1 MPPRWLLA
9 GLSLFLLSAAVAAVV
24 APQPEVAWPRWL
36 GIGLAALLAAGV
48 SMLPGRWARQ
58 ACAIVACLS
67 APVMIGG
74 MTTLYGEYW
83 SRNTLGG
90 IAAMVLPFAA
100 AALIRPPG
108 GRGWRW
114 AAGAATV
121 LLSLLLARSGSRGAM
136 LGLLIAI
143 SIGVTWWVSRRW
155 GSRRMPFFAALVGG
169 GMVAVALALLA
180 FWPRVVPLIDN
191 VDVGGSDMGRLSIWR
206 DTAYLVAEAPVTGW
220 GGGAFEGAY
229 ARYARLIRV
238 PLYSYAHQLYLGI
251 AFEQGVGGL
260 VVWLGLWAAA
270 LVAVLRAEMRAG
282 SVDVYRLAALVS
294 TLTLGVHGLVDDPVY
309 MSGALPFLFLWAGL
323 AALLSRD
330 GLSDA
335 LRPSLPSKRL
345 LWTTMMAA
353 VLGVLVIIV
362 ERDPVI
368 AVWHTNRA
376 ANLLASQELAAWPTV
391 LPARE
396 LAPIWAELDAA
407 TLRVP
412 DQAAPRFL
420 RGMLALEADDFSRA
434 RSELEI
440 AYMQAP
446 DSRATVKALGYA
458 RLWSGDVS
466 GAATLLAALPEIRDE
481 LYAYDAY
488 WKSQGQESLS
498 EQARALADRLSP

>member
-36 GIGLAALLAAGV
+36 GIGLAALLAVGV

-58 ACAIVACLS
+58 ACAIVACVS

-74 MTTLYGEYW
+74 MTTLYGAYW

-90 IAAMVLPFAA
+90 IAAMILPFAA
-100 AALIRPPG
+100 AAMIRPPG

-114 AAGAATV
+114 AAGVATV
-121 LLSLLLARSGSRGAM
+121 LLSLLLARSGSRGAL

-169 GMVAVALALLA
+169 GVVAVALALLA

-270 LVAVLRAEMRAG
+270 FVAVLRAEMRAG
-282 SVDVYRLAALVS
+282 SADVYRLAALVS

-323 AALLSRD
+323 AAMLSRN
-330 GLSDA
+330 GQSDA
-335 LRPSLPSKRL
+335 LQPAPQTRL
-345 LWTTMMAA
+345 SSGIAIGA
-353 VLGVLVIIV
+353 VALGVLVTIL
-362 ERDPVI
+362 ERDPLI
-368 AVWHTNRA
+368 AIWHTNRA
-376 ANLLASQELAAWPTV
+376 VNMLAGQELAAWPTV
-391 LPARE
+391 LAVRE
-396 LAPIWAELDAA
+396 PGPIWAELDAA
-407 TLRVP
+407 VQRDP
-412 DQAAPRFL
+412 EQAAARFL
-420 RGMLALEADDFSRA
+420 RGMLALEADDFSGS

-440 AYMQAP
+440 AYVRAP

-481 LYAYDAY
+481 LNAYDAY
-488 WKSQGQESLS
+488 WESLGKVSLS